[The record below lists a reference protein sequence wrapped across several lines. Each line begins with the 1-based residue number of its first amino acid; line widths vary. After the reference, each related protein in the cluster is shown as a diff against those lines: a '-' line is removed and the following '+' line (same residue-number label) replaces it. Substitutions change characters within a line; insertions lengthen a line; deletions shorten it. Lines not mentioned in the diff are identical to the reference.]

1 MEGYQSQ
8 QALSLDDWNAK
19 QVYEQKNRMANLE
32 TRMHQAEER
41 LRQLETHV
49 HYPNRMLEMR
59 EAAVKAQA
67 LPDTAPMR
75 SDVETIMKLRA
86 FVERFASDGDL
97 RYKVPYDV
105 NRMAD
110 EALGRK

>member
-1 MEGYQSQ
+1 MDAMKLMES
-8 QALSLDDWNAK
+8 
-19 QVYEQKNRMANLE
+19 
-32 TRMHQAEER
+32 RMHAAEER
-41 LRQLETHV
+41 IRQLETHV
-49 HYPNRMLEMR
+49 QYPNRMLEMR

-105 NRMAD
+105 NRLAD